1 MPRDSIHFA
10 KSFGICAMLAGLILG
25 LAFPFD
31 ANAETADRRNSNAN
45 SPRISVAEAQALR
58 NAIERQF
65 IVDSRLKDIGSVR
78 LTIHIKLAR
87 DGQIVGNPDVQVT
100 GGGERAQKSLTDS
113 GLRAVRRAAPF
124 TMLPKDKYDAWKE
137 VVFNFDTSALTQ

>member
-10 KSFGICAMLAGLILG
+10 KSLGLCVMLAGLILG
-25 LAFPFD
+25 PAFPFD
-31 ANAETADRRNSNAN
+31 ANAEAADRRNSDAN
-45 SPRISVAEAQALR
+45 SPRISVAEVQALR
-58 NAIERQF
+58 DAIERQYF
-65 IVDSRLKDIGSVR
+65 VDNRLKDIDSVR

-100 GGGERAQKSLTDS
+100 GGSERAQKSLTDS

-137 VVFNFDTSALTQ
+137 VVFNFDTGALTQ

>member
-1 MPRDSIHFA
+1 VLTGS
-10 KSFGICAMLAGLILG
+10 ILG
-25 LAFPFD
+25 LAFPVD
-31 ANAETADRRNSNAN
+31 AN
-45 SPRISVAEAQALR
+45 SPVLTVAEAKAVR
-58 NAIERQF
+58 NAIESRF
-65 IVDSRLKDIGSVR
+65 FVDSRLKDIGSVR

-100 GGGERAQKSLTDS
+100 GGSERAQKSLSDV

-124 TMLPKDKYDAWKE
+124 TMLPKDKYDVWKE

>member
-1 MPRDSIHFA
+1 MSRDSIHFA
-10 KSFGICAMLAGLILG
+10 KFFGICAVLTGLILG

-31 ANAETADRRNSNAN
+31 ANAEKADRRNDANAPN
-45 SPRISVAEAQALR
+45 LSKAEITAVVHS
-58 NAIERQF
+58 IERQL
-65 IVDSRLKDIGSVR
+65 IVDSRLKDSGIVR

-100 GGGERAQKSLTDS
+100 GGSERAQKSLADS

-124 TMLPKDKYDAWKE
+124 TMLPKDKYDVWNE

>member
-10 KSFGICAMLAGLILG
+10 KSFGICAMLTGLILS

-31 ANAETADRRNSNAN
+31 ANAETADRRTYANATIL
-45 SPRISVAEAQALR
+45 SKAEITAVVHS
-58 NAIERQF
+58 IERQLN
-65 IVDSRLKDIGSVR
+65 VDSRLKDSGIVR

-87 DGQIVGNPDVQVT
+87 DGQIVGNPNVQVT
-100 GGGERAQKSLTDS
+100 GGSERAQKSLADA

-124 TMLPKDKYDAWKE
+124 TMLPKDKYDVWKE

>member
-1 MPRDSIHFA
+1 MPRNSIHFA
-10 KSFGICAMLAGLILG
+10 KSFGIYAVLTGFIPG

-31 ANAETADRRNSNAN
+31 ANAETADRRNSANAPIL
-45 SPRISVAEAQALR
+45 SKAEITAVVHS
-58 NAIERQF
+58 IERQF

-100 GGGERAQKSLTDS
+100 GGSERAQKSLSDA

-124 TMLPKDKYDAWKE
+124 TVLPKDKYDVWKE
-137 VVFNFDTSALTQ
+137 IVFNFDTSALIQ

>member
-1 MPRDSIHFA
+1 MQRDSVHFA

-25 LAFPFD
+25 LAFPLD
-31 ANAETADRRNSNAN
+31 ANAETADRRNGANAPIL
-45 SPRISVAEAQALR
+45 SKAEITAVVYS
-58 NAIERQF
+58 IERQF

-87 DGQIVGNPDVQVT
+87 DGQIVGNPNVQVI
-100 GGGERAQKSLTDS
+100 GGSERAQKSLADA

-124 TMLPKDKYDAWKE
+124 TMLPKDKYDVWKE

>member
-10 KSFGICAMLAGLILG
+10 KSCGICAMLAGLILG

-31 ANAETADRRNSNAN
+31 ANAETADRRIGGNAPIL
-45 SPRISVAEAQALR
+45 SKAEIAAVVHS
-58 NAIERQF
+58 IERQF
-65 IVDSRLKDIGSVR
+65 IFDSRLKDIGSAR

-100 GGGERAQKSLTDS
+100 GGSERAQKSLADS

-124 TMLPKDKYDAWKE
+124 TMLPKDKYDVWKE

>member
-1 MPRDSIHFA
+1 MLRDSIHFA
-10 KSFGICAMLAGLILG
+10 KSFGIYAVLTGLILG

-31 ANAETADRRNSNAN
+31 ANAETADRRNSDAN
-45 SPRISVAEAQALR
+45 SPVLSVAEIDAMR

-65 IVDSRLKDIGSVR
+65 IVDSRLKDMGSVR

-100 GGGERAQKSLTDS
+100 GGSERTQKSLTDS

-124 TMLPKDKYDAWKE
+124 TMLPKDKYNVWKE

>member
-1 MPRDSIHFA
+1 MPSDSIHLA
-10 KSFGICAMLAGLILG
+10 KSFGIYAVLTGSILG

-31 ANAETADRRNSNAN
+31 ANAEAADHRNSDAN
-45 SPRISVAEAQALR
+45 LPVLSVAEANAVR

-65 IVDSRLKDIGSVR
+65 IIDSRLKDIGSVR

-87 DGQIVGNPDVQVT
+87 DGQIVGNPGVQVT
-100 GGGERAQKSLTDS
+100 GGSENAQKSLADA

-124 TMLPKDKYDAWKE
+124 TMLPKDKYDVWKE

>member
-1 MPRDSIHFA
+1 MPSDSIHLA
-10 KSFGICAMLAGLILG
+10 ISFGIYAVLTGLILG

-31 ANAETADRRNSNAN
+31 ANAETADRRNSDVN
-45 SPRISVAEAQALR
+45 SLRISVAEAEAVR
-58 NAIERQF
+58 NAITDQF
-65 IVDSRLKDIGSVR
+65 FVDNRLKDIGSVR

-100 GGGERAQKSLTDS
+100 GGSENAQKSLADA

-124 TMLPKDKYDAWKE
+124 TMLPKDKYDVWKE
-137 VVFNFDTSALTQ
+137 VAFNFDTSALTQ

>member
-1 MPRDSIHFA
+1 MPTDSIHFA
-10 KSFGICAMLAGLILG
+10 KSFGICAMLAGLIPG

-31 ANAETADRRNSNAN
+31 ANAETADRRNSDVN
-45 SPRISVAEAQALR
+45 SLRISVAEAEAVR
-58 NAIERQF
+58 NAITDQF
-65 IVDSRLKDIGSVR
+65 FVDNRLKDIGSVR

-100 GGGERAQKSLTDS
+100 GGSERAQKSLTAS

-137 VVFNFDTSALTQ
+137 VVFNFDTSALTR

>member
-1 MPRDSIHFA
+1 MSKNLFRFA
-10 KSFGICAMLAGLILG
+10 KILGMHAVLTGFILG

-31 ANAETADRRNSNAN
+31 ANAETADRRNSDVI
-45 SPRISVAEAQALR
+45 SPRVSMAEAEAIR
-58 NAIERQF
+58 NAITDQF
-65 IVDSRLKDIGSVR
+65 FVDSRLKDIGSVR
-78 LTIHIKLAR
+78 LTIHVKLAR

-100 GGGERAQKSLTDS
+100 GGSERAQKSLAAS

-137 VVFNFDTSALTQ
+137 VVFNFDTSALAQ